1 MTFDATQN
9 VTLNT
14 AAKDKL
20 HLVHLEHQQVLNF
33 APQTHAYVKCLN
45 FRVKNQ
51 SLLGTSETERKLKV
65 LTF

>member
-20 HLVHLEHQQVLNF
+20 YLVHLQYQQVLNF
-33 APQTHAYVKCLN
+33 APKTHAYVKCLN
-45 FRVKNQ
+45 FRAKIT
-51 SLLGTSETERKLKV
+51 SRLGTSDTE
-65 LTF
+65 